1 MPTVTL
7 IVAILALA
15 VAVFALVVAL
25 RTAKLS
31 SPPSPLARLVG
42 EVDEADLDAEFNELE
57 AFGDQLAYGP
67 PAIVVNPAKIDNLA
81 EFRELCERVATQCQ
95 LPAPLWFETTPENQ
109 GASQAAAAVAAGASV
124 VVAVGGDGTV
134 RQVASALVNT
144 RVPLALVPMGTG
156 NLLARNLKIPLGSTA
171 ELIAAAYTGQD
182 SEVDVGWLRAE
193 PLSDEEIGELHATKR
208 FADLRE
214 DDGSVPQADG
224 RQDHI
229 FLVIAGLGFDA
240 AIVAGADDGL
250 KEKIGWLA
258 YSLTAV
264 KHLTGRRIEARMW
277 MGDEK
282 TPDHLRARTIMF
294 ANCGRLPG
302 GVTLLPDARLD
313 DGWMD
318 VATIDARGGLV
329 GWASVAGTVLLQG
342 IGVRRKAIE
351 VDPGT
356 IDFRRCRHVKIQTRH
371 PEAVQVDGDLVGISR
386 HISARIEPSSLRVR
400 S

>member
-1 MPTVTL
+1 MPTVSL
-7 IVAILALA
+7 IIALLALC
-15 VAVFALVVAL
+15 VACVSLVVAL
-25 RTAKLS
+25 RTAKLAG
-31 SPPSPLARLVG
+31 PPAPVAALVG
-42 EVDEADLDAEFNELE
+42 DVDETDIDAEFAALN
-57 AFGDQLAYGP
+57 QLHHQLTYGP
-67 PAIVVNPAKIDNLA
+67 PAIVVNPAKIEDIS
-81 EFRELCERVATQCQ
+81 EFRRLCERVATQCQ
-95 LPAPLWFETTPENQ
+95 LPAPLWFETTPEDQ

-144 RVPLALVPMGTG
+144 QVPLALVPMGTG

-171 ELIAAAYTGQD
+171 ELVAAAYTGRD
-182 SEVDVGWLRAE
+182 MDVDVGWLRAE
-193 PLSDEEIGELHATKR
+193 PLAPEELTELQGAKR
-208 FADLRE
+208 FADLRT
-214 DDGSVPQADG
+214 DDGNIPQAVG
-224 RQDHI
+224 SEDHI
-229 FLVIAGLGFDA
+229 FLVIGGLGFDA
-240 AIVAGADDGL
+240 AIVAGANDGL

-258 YSLTAV
+258 YSVTAI

-302 GVTLLPDARLD
+302 GVMLLPDARID

-342 IGVRRKAIE
+342 IGVRRKSIE

-356 IDFRRCRHVKIQTRH
+356 IDFRRCQHVRIQTRH

-386 HISARIEPSSLRVR
+386 HIAARIEAGALKVR

>member
-1 MPTVTL
+1 MPTFT
-7 IVAILALA
+7 
-15 VAVFALVVAL
+15 LVVAL
-25 RTAKLS
+25 LALATAIGALVLALRAYNH
-31 SPPSPLARLVG
+31 SPRRHAVAALVG
-42 EVDEADLDAEFNELE
+42 DVNDEEIDAEF
-57 AFGDQLAYGP
+57 DQLAQLHAQLTSGP
-67 PAIVVNPAKIDNLA
+67 PAIVVNPAKVDDLA
-81 EFRELCERVATQCQ
+81 EFRRLCERVAVQCQ
-95 LPAPLWFETTPENQ
+95 LPAPLWFETTPIEQ
-109 GASQAAAAVAAGASV
+109 GASQAARAVAEGASV

-134 RQVASALVNT
+134 RQVASALVGT
-144 RVPLALVPMGTG
+144 QVPLALVPMGTG

-171 ELIAAAYTGQD
+171 ELIAAAYTGRD
-182 SEVDVGWLRAE
+182 TDVDVGWLSAE
-193 PLSDEEIGELHATKR
+193 PLTDAEVRELKEAKR
-208 FADLRE
+208 FSNLRE
-214 DDGSVPQADG
+214 DDGAVPQADG
-224 RQDHI
+224 SEEHI

-258 YSLTAV
+258 YSVTAI

-277 MGDEK
+277 MGDEHH
-282 TPDHLRARTIMF
+282 PDHLRARTILF

-302 GVTLLPDARLD
+302 GVALLPDARID

-329 GWASVAGTVLLQG
+329 GWASVAGTVALQG
-342 IGVRRKAIE
+342 IGVRRKTIE

-356 IDFRRCRHVKIQTRH
+356 IEFRRCRHVRIQTRH

-386 HISARIEPSSLRVR
+386 HITARIEPASLRVR